1 MSRRLNA
8 GTVWRE
14 RPATVSKA
22 SNASHQ
28 RCSGRVPTAGG
39 RFCGPRGAVIVR
51 AVVVT
56 DTVAVAALDPFKVT
70 EVGLT
75 VQAASEGAPLH
86 AKLTVPVSPP
96 PGAMFRL

>member
-14 RPATVSKA
+14 RPAPVSKAA

-75 VQAASEGAPLH
+75 VHVASEGPPLH
-86 AKLTVPVSPP
+86 AKLTAPVGPP
-96 PGAMFRL
+96 PGAMV